1 MAAGRPRYWFP
12 VLFFMWYIFYVS
24 GQTGDDIPSLFAF
37 QDVVFHFCIYALLGW
52 SFARALFFEMPRAGM
67 LKIVCVCA
75 VFGLLYGVSDE
86 YHQSFV
92 SGRSSEIFDIV
103 IDTAGSLF
111 GGILVRWLR

>member
-12 VLFFMWYIFYVS
+12 VLFFMGYIFYVS

-75 VFGLLYGVSDE
+75 VF
-86 YHQSFV
+86 
-92 SGRSSEIFDIV
+92 
-103 IDTAGSLF
+103 
-111 GGILVRWLR
+111 